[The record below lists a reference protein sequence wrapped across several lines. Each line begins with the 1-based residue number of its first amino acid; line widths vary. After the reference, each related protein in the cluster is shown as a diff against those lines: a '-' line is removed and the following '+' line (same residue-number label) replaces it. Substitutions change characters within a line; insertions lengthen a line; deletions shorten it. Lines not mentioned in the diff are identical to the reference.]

1 MQTRTKES
9 RKRLQSLIL
18 LTAFTCVLLI
28 VSTYAW
34 FTTQKDV
41 NVSNVRA
48 KVEVAEG
55 LSISL
60 DGAEWTQVL
69 DLGNALDPAHAKFQE
84 PNASLT
90 DSATTLEYGPYE
102 GHRNHIPDEFLPVST
117 SGDVIDVTTG
127 GTDGLRGAK
136 ELGFY
141 TGKYDGNTTQDFD
154 QIIKTNQDDTALN
167 PSDAAY
173 AGYYAFDIFL
183 KNTSKTGVTKD
194 TLQLNSD
201 AYAWVLP
208 EGEIIKNGS
217 IEYVGKSDPGIQ
229 NAIRVAFARY
239 GDGETGGTNTYVDVK
254 DVSDPVEDVVK
265 ATAGYDITKVAIWEP
280 NHDDHKDRII
290 TNIGKLFPTSGT
302 YTNPLPAAS
311 GYDRTAYVPFWT
323 YTLKKEAVGTE
334 IENVFDWSNTNMKMT
349 PTLQTTTTYGDATKL
364 NGYTVEGVQN
374 LITTAST
381 AANPKDT
388 ADSKFEVM
396 TLAANSITRF
406 RVYVYIEGQDP
417 DCDTDAS
424 QGGGIEVNIALTKG
438 ETQGSMDRYNEIF
451 NPDGTGTNRASFT
464 GGRGTVAGS
473 MTGTPNPAVPG
484 AAGS

>member
-41 NVSNVRA
+41 NVSNIRA

-69 DLGNALDPAHAKFQE
+69 DLGNALDAAHSKYQPA
-84 PNASLT
+84 NASLT

-117 SGDVIDVTTG
+117 SGDIVEVTTG
-127 GTDGLRGAK
+127 GTAGLRGAK

-154 QIIKTNQDDTALN
+154 QIIKTNQDDTALT

-194 TLQLNSD
+194 ILQLNSD

-208 EGEIIKNGS
+208 EGETITNALGV
-217 IEYVGKSDPGIQ
+217 EYVGKSDPGIQ

-239 GDGETGGTNTYVDVK
+239 GDGENATGNTFVDVK

-265 ATAGYDITKVAIWEP
+265 ATAGYEITKIAIWEP

-290 TNIGKLFPTSGT
+290 TNIGKLFPTDKGDEFK
-302 YTNPLPAAS
+302 NPLPAAS
-311 GYDRTAYVPFWT
+311 GYDRSTYVPFWT
-323 YTLKKEAVGTE
+323 YTLKSTAVGQT
-334 IENVFDWSNTNMKMT
+334 IGNVFDWSNTHMKKT
-349 PTLQTTTTYGDATKL
+349 ATLQTTTTYGTEPEKL

-381 AANPKDT
+381 AENPSDT
-388 ADSKFEVM
+388 ADGKFEPL

-406 RVYVYIEGQDP
+406 RVYVYIDGQDP

-424 QGGGIEVNIALTKG
+424 QGGGIEVTIALTKG
-438 ETQGSMDRYNEIF
+438 ERQGSMDRYNEIF
-451 NPDGTGTNRASFT
+451 NPDGTGTDRSAFT
-464 GGRGTVAGS
+464 GGRGSVTGS
-473 MTGTPNPAVPG
+473 MTGTANPSGV
-484 AAGS
+484 

>member
-60 DGAEWTQVL
+60 DGDEWTQTL
-69 DLGNALDPAHAKFQE
+69 DLGNALDPTHDDYQMA
-84 PNASLT
+84 NASLT
-90 DSATTLEYGPYE
+90 ERTDDFEYIPYE
-102 GHRNHIPDEFLPVST
+102 GHRNHVPDEFLPVST
-117 SGDVIDVTTG
+117 SGDIIDVTAG
-127 GTDGLRGAK
+127 GTEGRRGAK

-154 QIIKTNQDDTALN
+154 QIIKTNEDDASLL
-167 PSDAAY
+167 PSDSAY

-194 TLQLNSD
+194 ILQLNSD
-201 AYAWVLP
+201 AFAWVLP
-208 EGEIIKNGS
+208 GGENGETITNSANIK
-217 IEYVGKSDPGIQ
+217 YYGKPDPGIQ

-239 GDGETGGTNTYVDVK
+239 GDGETGGSNQYVDSTQVENTLN
-254 DVSDPVEDVVK
+254 DVIIP
-265 ATAGYDITKVAIWEP
+265 TAGYPITKVAIWEP
-280 NHDDHKDRII
+280 NHDDHKTRILN
-290 TNIGKLFPTSGT
+290 NIGKLFPTG
-302 YTNPLPAAS
+302 TNPLPVLAE
-311 GYDRTAYVPFWT
+311 GQTDYDRTSYTPFWVH
-323 YTLKKEAVGTE
+323 TLKSTAVSQT
-334 IENVFDWSNTNMKMT
+334 IENVFDWSNTHMQKT
-349 PTLQTTTTYGDATKL
+349 PTLQTTTTYGTEDDKL
-364 NGYTVEGVQN
+364 NGFTVEGVQN
-374 LITTAST
+374 LITTDST
-381 AANPKDT
+381 AANPSETGDAKYD
-388 ADSKFEVM
+388 VM

-424 QGGGIEVNIALTKG
+424 QGGGIEVSIALTKG
-438 ETQGSMDRYNEIF
+438 EAQGSMDRYNELYTGEGTT
-451 NPDGTGTNRASFT
+451 DDRAAYTGGSVTGTTNPV
-464 GGRGTVAGS
+464 VAGS
-473 MTGTPNPAVPG
+473 
-484 AAGS
+484 

>member
-69 DLGNALDPAHAKFQE
+69 DLGNALDSGDAKYQAA
-84 PNASLT
+84 NASLT
-90 DSATTLEYGPYE
+90 DAATALEYGPYE
-102 GHRNHIPDEFLPVST
+102 GHRNHVPDEFLPVST
-117 SGDVIDVTTG
+117 SGDVIDIGASAG
-127 GTDGLRGAK
+127 GTANRRAGK

-154 QIIKTNQDDTALN
+154 QIIKTDEDTTSLT
-167 PSDAAY
+167 PSDSAY

-194 TLQLNSD
+194 ILQLNSD

-208 EGEIIKNGS
+208 EGEKITNALNID
-217 IEYVGKSDPGIQ
+217 YVGDPDPGIQ

-239 GDGETGGTNTYVDVK
+239 GDGENVAGNDFVDVK
-254 DVSDPVEDVVK
+254 SVNDPVTDVLQT
-265 ATAGYDITKVAIWEP
+265 TAGYDITKVAIWEP
-280 NHDDHKDRII
+280 NHNDHKRRII
-290 TNIGKLFPTSGT
+290 KNIGKLFPTG
-302 YTNPLPAAS
+302 TNPLPTNENYDITAAD
-311 GYDRTAYVPFWT
+311 YDITSYTPFWVH
-323 YTLKKEAVGTE
+323 TLKSTAVGQT
-334 IENVFDWSNTNMKMT
+334 IENVFDWSNAHMKKT
-349 PTLQTTTTYGDATKL
+349 PTLQTTTTIGTDKL
-364 NGYTVEGVQN
+364 NGFTVEGVQN
-374 LITTAST
+374 LITTDST
-381 AANPKDT
+381 AANPSESGDAKY
-388 ADSKFEVM
+388 EVM
-396 TLAANSITRF
+396 TLAANSVTRF

-424 QGGGIEVNIALTKG
+424 AGGGIEVNIALTKG
-438 ETQGSMDRYNEIF
+438 ETQGSMDRYNEVYTA
-451 NPDGTGTNRASFT
+451 DGTTDDRAAYAGGSVTGTTNPGA
-464 GGRGTVAGS
+464 VAGS
-473 MTGTPNPAVPG
+473 
-484 AAGS
+484 

>member
-69 DLGNALDPAHAKFQE
+69 DLGNALDSGDAKYQAA
-84 PNASLT
+84 NASLT
-90 DSATTLEYGPYE
+90 DAATSLEYGPYE
-102 GHRNHIPDEFLPVST
+102 GHRNHVPDEFLPVST
-117 SGDVIDVTTG
+117 SGDVIAVTTG

-201 AYAWVLP
+201 AFAWVLP
-208 EGEIIKNGS
+208 EGESITNTSG

-229 NAIRVAFARY
+229 NSIRVAFARY

-290 TNIGKLFPTSGT
+290 TNIGKLFPTTGI
-302 YTNPLPAAS
+302 TNPLPTAS
-311 GYDRTAYVPFWT
+311 GYDRTAYTPFWT

-334 IENVFDWSNTNMKMT
+334 IANVFDWSNANMKMT
-349 PTLQTTTTYGDATKL
+349 PTLQTTTTYGTEAEKL

-374 LITTAST
+374 LITTDST

-388 ADSKFEVM
+388 GDAKFEVM

-451 NPDGTGTNRASFT
+451 NPDGTGTNRAAFT

-473 MTGTPNPAVPG
+473 MTGTANPTV
-484 AAGS
+484 AGS

>member
-55 LSISL
+55 LQISL

-69 DLGNALDPAHAKFQE
+69 DLGNALPDGNTKQQVA
-84 PNASLT
+84 NASLNP
-90 DSATTLEYGPYE
+90 ATGETCEYMPYD
-102 GHRNHIPDEFLPVST
+102 GHRNHVPDEFLPVST
-117 SGDVIDVTTG
+117 SGDIIEVTTG
-127 GTDGLRGAK
+127 GTAGKRGK
-136 ELGFY
+136 QELGMY

-154 QIIKTNQDDTALN
+154 QIIATNQDNDVLT

-208 EGEIIKNGS
+208 EGETITNASGIVY
-217 IEYVGKSDPGIQ
+217 EGKPDPGIQ

-239 GDGETGGTNTYVDVK
+239 GDGENVAGNNFVDVK
-254 DVSDPVEDVVK
+254 TINDPVTDVVEK
-265 ATAGYDITKVAIWEP
+265 TATYDITKVAIWEP
-280 NHDDHKDRII
+280 NHNDHKANII
-290 TNIGKLFPTSGT
+290 NNIGKLFPTG
-302 YTNPLPAAS
+302 TNPLPTTTT
-311 GYDRTAYVPFWT
+311 YDRSTYVSFWAH
-323 YTLKKEAVGTE
+323 TLKSSAVGTT
-334 IENVFDWSNTNMKMT
+334 IDNVFDWSNANMKKT
-349 PTLQTTTTYGDATKL
+349 PTLQTTTTYGTGTDVL
-364 NGYTVEGVQN
+364 NGFTVEGVQN
-374 LITTAST
+374 LITTDST
-381 AANPKDT
+381 AADPSATGDANY
-388 ADSKFEVM
+388 EVL
-396 TLAANSITRF
+396 TLAANSVTRF

-438 ETQGSMDRYNEIF
+438 ETQGSMDRYNEVYTA
-451 NPDGTGTNRASFT
+451 DGTTDDRAT
-464 GGRGTVAGS
+464 YAGGSV
-473 MTGTPNPAVPG
+473 TGTANP
-484 AAGS
+484 SI

>member
-41 NVSNVRA
+41 NVSNIRA

-69 DLGNALDPAHAKFQE
+69 DLGNGLSTTDAKYQSA
-84 PNASLT
+84 NASLT
-90 DSATTLEYGPYE
+90 SSDSTAFEYIPYA
-102 GHRNHIPDEFLPVST
+102 GHRNHVPDEFLPVST
-117 SGDVIDVTTG
+117 SGDIVDVSATAG
-127 GTDGLRGAK
+127 GTAGNRAAK

-141 TGKYDGNTTQDFD
+141 TGKYDGNTTQDFES
-154 QIIKTNQDDTALN
+154 IIKTDEDSTTLT
-167 PSDAAY
+167 PSDSAY

-183 KNTSKTGVTKD
+183 KNTSKNGVTKD
-194 TLQLNSD
+194 VLQLNSD

-208 EGEIIKNGS
+208 EGETITNSANITY
-217 IEYVGKSDPGIQ
+217 EGKSDPGIQ

-239 GDGETGGTNTYVDVK
+239 GDGENATGNNFVDVK
-254 DVSDPVEDVVK
+254 TVNNPVTDVVQK
-265 ATAGYDITKVAIWEP
+265 TAGYDITKVAIWEP

-290 TNIGKLFPTSGT
+290 TNIGKLFPTG
-302 YTNPLPAAS
+302 TNPLPTAS
-311 GYDRTAYVPFWT
+311 GYDRTSYTPFWV
-323 YTLKKEAVGTE
+323 YTLKSSAVGTT
-334 IENVFDWSNTNMKMT
+334 IDNVFDWSNTNMKKT
-349 PTLQTTTTYGDATKL
+349 PTLQTTTTYGTTGNEL
-364 NGYTVEGVQN
+364 NGFTVEGVQN
-374 LITTAST
+374 LITTDSGATS
-381 AANPKDT
+381 PSDT
-388 ADSKFEVM
+388 GDAKYEVL

-438 ETQGSMDRYNEIF
+438 ETQGSMDRYNELYTAEGTT
-451 NPDGTGTNRASFT
+451 DDRATYTGGSVTGTSNP
-464 GGRGTVAGS
+464 GTVSGS
-473 MTGTPNPAVPG
+473 
-484 AAGS
+484 